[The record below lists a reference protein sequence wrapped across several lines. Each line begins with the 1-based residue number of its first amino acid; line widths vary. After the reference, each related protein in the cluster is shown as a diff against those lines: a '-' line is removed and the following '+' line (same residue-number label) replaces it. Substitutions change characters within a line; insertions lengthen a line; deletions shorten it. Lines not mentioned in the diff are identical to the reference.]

1 MSNRIRWGILGTG
14 NIARRFAAALKQ
26 LPDAELAAV
35 GSRSLAKARE
45 FAYQLDIPYLFGS
58 YDELANDRHIDVVY
72 VATPHPLHVH
82 WGIRAAEAGKNVLCE
97 KPLGVDCADAM
108 ALIAAAK
115 KARVFLA
122 EARAIAPMPYSTRA
136 GEAPEALRERDA
148 ATQHSEGRTYAL

>member
-72 VATPHPLHVH
+72 VATPHSTHKENALLCL
-82 WGIRAAEAGKNVLCE
+82 AAGKAVLCE
-97 KPLGVDCADAM
+97 KP
-108 ALIAAAK
+108 
-115 KARVFLA
+115 
-122 EARAIAPMPYSTRA
+122 
-136 GEAPEALRERDA
+136 
-148 ATQHSEGRTYAL
+148 